1 MINTDRIVPVT
12 VTDLL
17 TLYGNILT
25 ISGKAVDAVQATNP
39 GAFEVEEATNA
50 LIAAE
55 PVATM
60 DFAEDVTA
68 ATVYFIAAYNYAGFT
83 INGAAVTTEGVE
95 VEPDGRTL
103 YTATLANGTVTIAQI
118 GF

>member
-1 MINTDRIVPVT
+1 MINNDRIVPVT

-25 ISGKAVDAVQATNP
+25 IAGETVDAVQATNP
-39 GAFEVEEATNA
+39 GIFEVEDAAND

-55 PVATM
+55 PVAAM
-60 DFAEDVTA
+60 DFAEGVSA
-68 ATVYFIAAYNYAGFT
+68 ATVYFIAAYNYSGFT
-83 INGAAVTTEGVE
+83 IDGAAATVTGDVN
-95 VEPDGRTL
+95 PDGRTL
-103 YTATLANGTVTIAQI
+103 YKAELATGAVTVTQV

>member
-1 MINTDRIVPVT
+1 MINTNRIVPVME
-12 VTDLL
+12 TDLI

-25 ISGKAVDAVQATNP
+25 IAGETITAVQATNP
-39 GAFEVEEATNA
+39 GVFEVEDAATD

-60 DFAEDVTA
+60 NFADGVST
-68 ATVYFIAAYNYAGFT
+68 ATVYFIADYNYSGFT
-83 INGAAVTTEGVE
+83 IDGDAATVTGTVE
-95 VEPDGRTL
+95 ADGRTL
-103 YTATLANGTVTIAQI
+103 YKAELATNAITVSKV

>member
-25 ISGKAVDAVQATNP
+25 IAGETVDALQATDP
-39 GAFEVEEATNA
+39 GVFEVEDATND

-55 PVATM
+55 PVATL
-60 DFAEDVTA
+60 DFATGVST
-68 ATVYFIAAYNYAGFT
+68 ATVYFIAAYNYSGFT
-83 INGAAVTTEGVE
+83 IDGAAATVTGDVN
-95 VEPDGRTL
+95 PDGRTL
-103 YTATLANGTVTIAQI
+103 YKAELATGAVTVTQV